1 MDNFISAVAQLKDSE
16 DTKYDALYLNTPW
29 NKLTVEQMGKI
40 DLSSLT
46 KDEALMYMWADTYSI
61 KSSIE
66 LFKLQGF
73 KFHSVYQIC
82 DVATYPA
89 PDPRLLKA
97 AGDAGATCAISVA
110 DVMHDGNN
118 EAGQLP
124 PPSSSSSSSSSPAP
138 SPPAALE
145 SPAAAEAA
153 EAAAADNNNSNN
165 NKAIVK
171 TTTKRAKKQRCPPLT
186 LPKYWKQVTPKGS
199 TRPTTEFLL
208 LGYKGGRDVLD
219 KLMNEKSGTLPYQ
232 VVHKPDLGK
241 KSRSVPKK
249 NINLDPEW
257 VCDRPE
263 EFLDTAINHL
273 KPTVKILEVFGTTLK
288 RMTDSIGPNVPGGF
302 CPAYGSNAG
311 LASCLNRAMRSMK
324 KVQLQALC
332 SALSRMAQA
341 DDADKATR
349 VKEFRAVEASWTAI
363 VTSLTDMKSPVTYD
377 WSSKD
382 SDLPAEWLRL
392 AVLSFAQKN
401 MADFGDLRRKRKRR
415 KTNKD
420 SPRACHGIAK
430 PVVVSKELTDFLGLE
445 EGHMVSRTHTVK
457 LLNNYVKANGLQ
469 NPAKKIQIVPDDAL
483 LKLLRPP
490 ADFGPITYFKMCSLL
505 GPHFPKESQEK
516 KDAKAKE
523 AKEARAAKAAA
534 AKATKEEEKGNA
546 AKKARKD

>member
-1 MDNFISAVAQLKDSE
+1 MDNFISAVAQLKASE

-89 PDPRLLKA
+89 PEPRPLKA
-97 AGDAGATCAISVA
+97 AGEAGATCATSVA
-110 DVMHDGNN
+110 DVMHGGNN
-118 EAGQLP
+118 KEGP
-124 PPSSSSSSSSSPAP
+124 SSPPSPP
-138 SPPAALE
+138 PPAALE
-145 SPAAAEAA
+145 SP
-153 EAAAADNNNSNN
+153 EAAAVDN

-171 TTTKRAKKQRCPPLT
+171 TTTKRAKKLRCPPLT
-186 LPKYWKQVTPKGS
+186 LPKYWKHVTPKGS

-249 NINLDPEW
+249 NTNLDPEW

-273 KPTVKILEVFGTTLK
+273 KPSVKILEVFGSTLK

-311 LASCLNRAMRSMK
+311 FASCLNRVMRSMK

-341 DDADKATR
+341 DDADRATK
-349 VKEFRAVEASWTAI
+349 VKEFGAVEASWTAI

-415 KTNKD
+415 KTNRD

-505 GPHFPKESQEK
+505 GPHFPKESQEV

-534 AKATKEEEKGNA
+534 AKARKDEEKGNA

>member
-1 MDNFISAVAQLKDSE
+1 MDNFISAVAQLKASE

-46 KDEALMYMWADTYSI
+46 KDEALMYMWADTHSI

-89 PDPRLLKA
+89 PEPRPLKV
-97 AGDAGATCAISVA
+97 AGEAGATSVA
-110 DVMHDGNN
+110 DVMHGGDNDG
-118 EAGQLP
+118 P
-124 PPSSSSSSSSSPAP
+124 PP
-138 SPPAALE
+138 PPPPPPPPVE
-145 SPAAAEAA
+145 SPEAA
-153 EAAAADNNNSNN
+153 VVD
-165 NKAIVK
+165 KASVK

-186 LPKYWKQVTPKGS
+186 LPKYWKHVTHKGS

-249 NINLDPEW
+249 NTNLDPEW

-273 KPTVKILEVFGTTLK
+273 KPSVKILEVFGSTLK

-311 LASCLNRAMRSMK
+311 LANCLNKVMRSMK

-341 DDADKATR
+341 DDADRATK
-349 VKEFRAVEASWTAI
+349 VKEFGAVEASWTAI
-363 VTSLTDMKSPVTYD
+363 VTSLTDMKSPVSYD

-457 LLNNYVKANGLQ
+457 LLNNYVKDNGLQ
-469 NPAKKIQIVPDDAL
+469 NPAKKIEIVPDDAL

-505 GPHFPKESQEK
+505 GPHFPKESQEV

-523 AKEARAAKAAA
+523 AKEAKAAKAATN
-534 AKATKEEEKGNA
+534 KARKDEEGNV
-546 AKKARKD
+546 AKKARMI

>member
-1 MDNFISAVAQLKDSE
+1 MDNFISAVAQLKASE
-16 DTKYDALYLNTPW
+16 DTKYDVLYLNTPW

-61 KSSIE
+61 KFATE

-82 DVATYPA
+82 DVATYPPA
-89 PDPRLLKA
+89 PEPKA
-97 AGDAGATCAISVA
+97 AGEAVPTSVA
-110 DVMHDGNN
+110 DVMHGSDKDTDG
-118 EAGQLP
+118 P
-124 PPSSSSSSSSSPAP
+124 VD
-138 SPPAALE
+138 
-145 SPAAAEAA
+145 SPAAAAVV
-153 EAAAADNNNSNN
+153 D
-165 NKAIVK
+165 KAIVK
-171 TTTKRAKKQRCPPLT
+171 TTTKRAKKQRCPPLS
-186 LPKYWKQVTPKGS
+186 LPKYWKSVTHRGS
-199 TRPTTEFLL
+199 TRPTAEFLL
-208 LGYKGGRDVLD
+208 LGHKGGRDVLD

-232 VVHKPDLGK
+232 VIHKPDLGK

-263 EFLDTAINHL
+263 EFLDTAISHL
-273 KPTVKILEVFGTTLK
+273 KPSVKILEVFGSTLK
-288 RMTDSIGPNVPGGF
+288 RMTDSVGPNVPGGF

-311 LASCLNRAMRSMK
+311 LANCLNKVMRSMK
-324 KVQLQALC
+324 KVQLQGLC
-332 SALSRMAQA
+332 SALSKIAQA
-341 DDADKATR
+341 DDADRATK
-349 VKEFRAVEASWTAI
+349 VKEFRAVDASWTAI
-363 VTSLTDMKSPVTYD
+363 VTALTDMKSPVAYD

-382 SDLPAEWLRL
+382 ADLPAEWLRL

-430 PVVVSKELTDFLGLE
+430 PVVVSKQLTDFLGLE
-445 EGHMVSRTHTVK
+445 EGHMVSRTHTVR

-483 LKLLRPP
+483 LKLLCPP

-505 GPHFPKESQEK
+505 GPHFPKESQEV

-534 AKATKEEEKGNA
+534 AKAKKDEEGSA
-546 AKKARKD
+546 AKKARK